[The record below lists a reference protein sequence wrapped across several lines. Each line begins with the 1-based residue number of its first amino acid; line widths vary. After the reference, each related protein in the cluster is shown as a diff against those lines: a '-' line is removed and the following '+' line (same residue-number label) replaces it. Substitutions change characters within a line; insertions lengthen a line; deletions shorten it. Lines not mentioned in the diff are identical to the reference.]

1 MNSYENEQMLT
12 TTVHIPIQKITT
24 SRNIDGLI
32 TYHLKNLFEGM
43 CGKEGYVIK
52 NSIFVVQRSIGKI
65 VTIDSKSNV
74 QYDVTYKLRT
84 IHPSKDDEYE
94 CLVEDSVIDGLIE
107 RCGIKDDEV
116 VRLVSQLSDTIFGL
130 YPTG

>member
-1 MNSYENEQMLT
+1 MNMIEINEKQLEYT
-12 TTVHIPIQKITT
+12 
-24 SRNIDGLI
+24 
-32 TYHLKNLFEGM
+32 
-43 CGKEGYVIK
+43 
-52 NSIFVVQRSIGKI
+52 KI
-65 VTIDSKSNV
+65 VEKRDDLLKDIQVGLEEAISIRE
-74 QYDVTYKLRT
+74 YY
-84 IHPSKDDEYE
+84 KDDEYE